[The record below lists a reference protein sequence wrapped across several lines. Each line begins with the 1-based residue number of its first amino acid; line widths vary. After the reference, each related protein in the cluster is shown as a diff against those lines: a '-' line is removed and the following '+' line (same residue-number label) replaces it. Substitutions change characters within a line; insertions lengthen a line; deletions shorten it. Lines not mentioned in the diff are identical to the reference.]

1 VKLDRPKFGAW
12 VVGGALL
19 VMVWGL
25 WAWPERTASPVETVG
40 HAEESGLPPGP
51 ASVPLPPLAPEPE
64 PTESKAPLP
73 SGLRGTQVERASS
86 TWDEPLDAV
95 EVDLAQ
101 EVEYVWPESW
111 PARLQPGEFTRSS
124 DSAFSDCPPD
134 DRYTYLGV
142 DCSEA
147 PCVVMFYV
155 ARDENRDPGDWD
167 AVSSIVERCPP
178 WNSDYPT
185 AVERLT
191 RCSLAKS
198 CGSAEGWFLM
208 ISPSDAVDFASEEV
222 GMADEQWKEALQARC
237 LSASNRHS
245 CPDRL

>member
-1 VKLDRPKFGAW
+1 M
-12 VVGGALL
+12 VGS
-19 VMVWGL
+19 L
-25 WAWPERTASPVETVG
+25 WAWPERRANPSGEEVV
-40 HAEESGLPPGP
+40 HAEESPKVPDVPEP
-51 ASVPLPPLAPEPE
+51 AVLPPLEPE
-64 PTESKAPLP
+64 LKPTERTEPQ
-73 SGLRGTQVERASS
+73 GLALQERRRERGGPTPA
-86 TWDEPLDAV
+86 EPLSVV
-95 EVDLAQ
+95 EVGSAQ
-101 EVEYVWPESW
+101 EVEYVWPDSW

-167 AVSSIVERCPP
+167 AVSYIVERCPP

-237 LSASNRHS
+237 LSSSNRHS
-245 CPDRL
+245 CPDGL